1 MDAGAGLPDERY
13 RAAARLLIEAGGWS
27 AGLDGAPLAAPESL
41 TDRVGL
47 IAASSRELY
56 DEIVEILGDEQH

>member
-1 MDAGAGLPDERY
+1 LV
-13 RAAARLLIEAGGWS
+13 IEAGGWV
-27 AGLDGAPLAAPESL
+27 AGLDGVPLAAPECL

-56 DEIVEILGDEQH
+56 DKIVEVLDDEQD